1 MRSVKELLK
10 KVIRIMGAV
19 IVWLL
24 VFAAAALPAV
34 FTNSIY
40 GYLPVLMLAVLIV
53 ISLGCLVWLKKHI
66 SVETDLAN
74 VQCVRGSSVNIGLRL
89 FNRSRLFFPKAN
101 ALVRISDLFGGNDSV
116 SRISFAMAGRE
127 KIDFG
132 FDMDMPHI
140 GMYSVGLEQ
149 VEIYDF
155 FGMFRC
161 RVPLS
166 GHATTFVTPKIRP
179 MDELHLSDDV
189 LAEADTDTRITV
201 VGGTDYTGVREYAI
215 GDPMKQ
221 IHWKLSAHSR
231 EYVTKIQESSR
242 QQEFVV
248 ILDFAADACNDKE
261 QLMDINDCLIETSLS
276 LLEDI
281 SRYDAGFALL
291 YCDRNGSVVRTAAI
305 GRDNNVDLIRSFS
318 VITPQPDSEYP
329 DACQILQQ
337 EGQVANRSTNAI
349 VVTSC
354 VTPELLMEL
363 QRVKRQKRSPELYL
377 VVPASWSSRELEKAA
392 APLKQLESMDIPYYL
407 IPTSENLK

>member
-1 MRSVKELLK
+1 MISVKGLLK
-10 KVIRIMGAV
+10 KAFNITGAT
-19 IVWLL
+19 ILWLL
-24 VFAAAALPAV
+24 VFAVAALPAV
-34 FTNSIY
+34 FTNSVY
-40 GYLPVLMLAVLIV
+40 GYLPVLMLAVLLI
-53 ISLGCLVWLKKHI
+53 ISLACLVWLKKHI
-66 SVETDLAN
+66 SVETDLSN
-74 VQCVRGSSVNIGLRL
+74 VQCIRGGSVNIDLRL
-89 FNRSRLFFPKAN
+89 NNSSRLFFPKAN

-116 SRISFAMAGRE
+116 RRVCFAMAGRE

-132 FDMDMPHI
+132 FDMNMMHI

-155 FGMFRC
+155 FGVFRC
-161 RVPLS
+161 RVPLT
-166 GHATTFVTPKIRP
+166 GHATAFVTPRIRP
-179 MDELHLSDDV
+179 MDERHLSNDV

-231 EYVTKIQESSR
+231 QYVTKIQESSR

-248 ILDFAADACNDKE
+248 ILDFAADACDDKE

-291 YCDRNGSVVRTAAI
+291 YCDRNGSVVRTAAT
-305 GRDNNVDLIRSFS
+305 GRDNTIDLIRSFS

-337 EGQVANRSTNAI
+337 EGQLANRSTNAV
-349 VVTSC
+349 VVTSR
-354 VTPELLMEL
+354 VTPELLMEM

-377 VVPASWSSRELEKAA
+377 VVPASWSNRELEKAA
-392 APLKQLESMDIPYYL
+392 APLKQLENMEVPYY
-407 IPTSENLK
+407 IVATSENLN

>member
-1 MRSVKELLK
+1 MRSVKAVLK
-10 KVIRIMGAV
+10 KVLRIV
-19 IVWLL
+19 CILILWLL
-24 VFAAAALPAV
+24 TFAAAALPAV
-34 FTNSIY
+34 FTNSVY
-40 GYLPVLMLAVLIV
+40 GFLPALLLAALLI
-53 ISLGCLVWLKKHI
+53 ISLGSLAWLKKHI
-66 SVETDLAN
+66 SVETDLSN
-74 VQCVRGSSVNIGLRL
+74 IQCMRGGSVNIGLRL
-89 FNRSRLFFPKAN
+89 FNSSRVSFPRAN
-101 ALVRISDLFGGNDSV
+101 ALLRISDLFGGNDSV
-116 SRISFAMAGRE
+116 RRISFAMAGRE

-155 FGMFRC
+155 FGVFRC
-161 RVPLS
+161 RAPLS
-166 GHATTFVTPKIRP
+166 GYSTAFVTPRIRP

-248 ILDFAADACNDKE
+248 ILDFAADACDDKE
-261 QLMDINDCLIETSLS
+261 QLMDINDCLIETALS

-281 SRYDAGFALL
+281 SRHDAGFALL
-291 YCDRNGSVVRTAAI
+291 YCDRNGSVVRTAVI
-305 GRDNNVDLIRSFS
+305 GRDNDVDLIRSFS

-329 DACQILQQ
+329 DACRILQQ
-337 EGQVANRSTNAI
+337 EGQMANRSTNAI
-349 VVTSC
+349 VVTSH
-354 VTPELLMEL
+354 VTPELLPEL

-377 VVPASWSSRELEKAA
+377 VVPASWNSRELEKAA
-392 APLKQLESMDIPYYL
+392 APLKQLENMEIPYYL
-407 IPTSENLK
+407 VPTSENLK

>member
-1 MRSVKELLK
+1 MSSVKDLLK
-10 KVIRIMGAV
+10 KTLGITGAA
-19 IVWLL
+19 ILWLL
-24 VFAAAALPAV
+24 VFAVAALPAV
-34 FTNSIY
+34 FTGSVY
-40 GYLPVLMLAVLIV
+40 GYLPVLMLAVLLL
-53 ISLGCLVWLKKHI
+53 ISLGCLFWLKKHI

-74 VQCVRGSSVNIGLRL
+74 VQCVRGGSVNIGLRL
-89 FNRSRLFFPKAN
+89 INGSRLFFPRAN
-101 ALVRISDLFGGNDSV
+101 AILRITDLFGGNDSV
-116 SRISFAMAGRE
+116 RRICFSMAGRE

-149 VEIYDF
+149 VEIFDF
-155 FGMFRC
+155 FGVFRC
-161 RVPLS
+161 KVPLS
-166 GHATTFVTPKIRP
+166 GHATAFVTPKLRP

-231 EYVTKIQESSR
+231 AYVTKIQESAR

-248 ILDFAADACNDKE
+248 ILDFAADACGDIE
-261 QLMDINDCLIETSLS
+261 QLMDINDCLIETALS

-281 SRYDAGFALL
+281 SRHDAGFALL
-291 YCDRNGSVVRTAAI
+291 YCDRNGSVVRTAAT
-305 GRDNNVDLIRSFS
+305 GRDNTIDLIRSFS

-329 DACQILQQ
+329 DACRILQQ
-337 EGQVANRSTNAI
+337 EGQMANRSTNAV
-349 VVTSC
+349 VVTSR
-354 VTPELLMEL
+354 VTPELLQEM

-377 VVPASWSSRELEKAA
+377 VVPAIWSSRELEKAA
-392 APLKQLESMDIPYYL
+392 APLRQLEDMDIPYYL